1 MKAASPVW
9 LILHVEVGEG
19 NSRAALVSFT
29 GPKPK
34 LIFSSA
40 VRDKVQMPLR
50 LSLKPLSYE
59 TVAGPCEEV
68 REFLKQSA
76 GQFAYQVEQ
85 VHIFLSGPHYSS
97 RTVRVRY
104 HEDKPF
110 TLNQQF
116 LERLLKTAGEHHNDD
131 STAEAEKETESFVIN
146 RAVTGVFLNG
156 YPTSPGN
163 TKTASAVE
171 VAIVETSAEREVV
184 SLLRNSV
191 AKFFQAPVSFHASAA
206 AALAAARNRPLP
218 QDFLFAFVE
227 KEISELSLVR
237 NQALTDTASLP
248 CGEHSLVRHIARTL
262 KCTPEVALS
271 QLHLRAENK
280 LAPEEST
287 LFETALLGA
296 SSVWTSFFD
305 KALISVI
312 PEGVAPNTLVVLA
325 PMALEPLFK
334 PEVFSQS
341 FAGGGLVPGGLT
353 VLFINEDEFL
363 SSVTGLEAQDSIL
376 GLEAS
381 LLSQTLISSIA
392 RPNTSH
398 ALNPQEKSVP
408 VIQLKANATS

>member
-1 MKAASPVW
+1 MNIRSLFGLRAATPVS

-19 NSRAALVSFT
+19 NSRAALVSFA

-50 LSLKPLSYE
+50 LTLKPLSFD

-76 GQFAYQVEQ
+76 SHFAYQVDT

-97 RTVRVRY
+97 HTLRVRY

-110 TLNQQF
+110 ALNQQF
-116 LERLLKTAGEHHNDD
+116 LERLLKTAGEHRGGDAETPQD
-131 STAEAEKETESFVIN
+131 SKDRFVIS

-156 YPTSPGN
+156 YPTSPN
-163 TKTASAVE
+163 SAKTASAVE
-171 VAIVETSAEREVV
+171 VAVVETSAEQEVV
-184 SLLRNSV
+184 ELLRHSV
-191 AKFFQAPVSFHASAA
+191 AKFFQAPVSFHASAT

-237 NQALTDTASLP
+237 SQALTDTASLP
-248 CGEHSLVRHIARTL
+248 CGEHSLVRHVARSL

-271 QLHLRAENK
+271 QLRLRSEGK
-280 LAPEEST
+280 LAPEEAA

-296 SSVWTSFFD
+296 SAVWTSFFD
-305 KALISVI
+305 KALLSVI

-325 PMALEPLFK
+325 PTSLQPLFT

-341 FAGGGLVPGGLT
+341 FAGGGLVPGGLK
-353 VLFINEDEFL
+353 VLFLNEEEFL
-363 SSVTGLEAQDSIL
+363 SAVERLETPDVLL

-381 LLSQTLISSIA
+381 LLATAGLSSKVY
-392 RPNTSH
+392 
-398 ALNPQEKSVP
+398 PQEASVP
-408 VIQLKANATS
+408 VIQLPVNAIS